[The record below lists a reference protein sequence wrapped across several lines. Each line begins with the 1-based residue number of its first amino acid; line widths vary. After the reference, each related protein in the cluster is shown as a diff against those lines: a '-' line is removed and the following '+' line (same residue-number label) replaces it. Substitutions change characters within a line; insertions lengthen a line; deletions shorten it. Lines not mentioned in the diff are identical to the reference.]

1 MNKETLALFKTLTEM
16 PGAPGFES
24 QIRNFVREQITPV
37 SDEVITDRM
46 GSIFG
51 VRKGDPEG
59 PKIMVAGH
67 MDEVGFMVTSIT
79 RHGMLKFSPLGGWRS
94 QVLPSQRVHV
104 VTNQGV
110 LDGLIATPPM
120 QQLDRNKAI
129 DIERMFIDIGATS
142 SEQVAELGV
151 KPGQQIV
158 PVCPFTPLA
167 DGKKIMAKA
176 WDNRYG
182 VGLSIE
188 LLKALMDEQLPNTL
202 YAGATVQEEVGMR
215 GAQTSAQMINPDIAY
230 VLDASPAND
239 MDGDPN
245 AFGRLGDGTLLRIL
259 DAGMI
264 TNRNLVE
271 FITDIADTCGIKY
284 QYYVA
289 KGATDASRI
298 QLNGMGVPS
307 TVIGICTRY
316 AHTSSSLIHT
326 DDYAQAKEL
335 LTQLVKRTDKSTL
348 ETITR

>member
-1 MNKETLALFKTLTEM
+1 MNAETLALFKTLTEL
-16 PGAPGFES
+16 PGAPGFE
-24 QIRNFVREQITPV
+24 QEVRDFVRSRIEPL
-37 SDEVITDRM
+37 SDEVVTDRL

-51 VRKGDPEG
+51 VRNGDPAG
-59 PKIMVAGH
+59 PKVMVAGH

-79 RHGMLKFSPLGGWRS
+79 SHGMIKFSPLGGWRS
-94 QVLPSQRVHV
+94 QVLPAQRVHI
-104 VTNQGV
+104 VTPRGP
-110 LDGLIATPPM
+110 LDGVIATPPM
-120 QQLDRNKAI
+120 QLLDRDKSI
-129 DIERMFIDIGATS
+129 DIERMFIDIGAES
-142 SEQVAELGV
+142 REQVLALGV
-151 KPGQQIV
+151 RPGQQIV

-188 LLKALMDEQLPNTL
+188 LLEALKGESLPCTL

-215 GAQTSAQMINPDIAY
+215 GAQTSVQMIGPDIAY

-239 MDGDPN
+239 ADGDPQ
-245 AFGRLGDGTLLRIL
+245 AFGRLGAGTLLRIL

-264 TNRNLVE
+264 THRGLVE
-271 FITDIADTCGIKY
+271 FVTDIADTCGIKY

-289 KGATDASRI
+289 KGATDASRT
-298 QLNGMGVPS
+298 QLHGAGVPS

-335 LTQLVKRTDKSTL
+335 LTQLVKRTDRSAL
-348 ETITR
+348 ETILR